1 MNIDYKKMFVALVV
15 AVMLAVPTA
24 AAFQNHK
31 QAIKSEQ
38 RNSSRLKID
47 VQKKESE
54 LNKLKVETEKA
65 IKSKAEE
72 AEKLKQE
79 NERLQKELQSKRERQ
94 AEEARVAAVQA
105 ASGVYGNCESYRPIV
120 QKYFGAATSGAMI
133 VMSKE
138 SGCNPNAV
146 SSTNDHG
153 LFQLNGIKVYDP
165 EENIK
170 IAYHQ
175 KFVRA
180 RRGANNFSAW
190 YAVCTPNLVA
200 KYAGVW
206 CS

>member
-1 MNIDYKKMFVALVV
+1 MNIDYKKMFAAIV
-15 AVMLAVPTA
+15 LAVLLAIPTA
-24 AAFQNHK
+24 AAFQSHK
-31 QAIKSEQ
+31 QTIKSERQ
-38 RNSSRLKID
+38 NSSRLKID

-54 LNKLKVETEKA
+54 LNKLKIETEKQ
-65 IKSKAEE
+65 IKSKADE

-79 NERLQKELQSKRERQ
+79 NERLQKELQAKRERQ

-105 ASGVYGNCESYRPIV
+105 ASGVSGNCESYRPLV
-120 QKYFGAATSGAMI
+120 QKYFGTATSGAMI

-153 LFQLNGIKVYDP
+153 LFQLNGIRVYDP

-170 IAYHQ
+170 IAYYQ
-175 KFVRA
+175 KFVNA

-190 YAVCTPNLVA
+190 YAVCTPGQVA
-200 KYAGVW
+200 KYAGIW